1 MITFCRTYT
10 SSFRSLA
17 GLLTVLTILVVTG
30 CEGEEIPSEPEN
42 VQRYSDQ
49 DAQKFTVEDL
59 ENPNIVGRLTQEQRK
74 QIIKDARAKKKT
86 TDG

>member
-1 MITFCRTYT
+1 M
-10 SSFRSLA
+10 
-17 GLLTVLTILVVTG
+17 LTILAITAGVG
-30 CEGEEIPSEPEN
+30 CAAESIPTKPEN
-42 VQRYSDQ
+42 VQRYSDE

-74 QIIKDARAKKKT
+74 QIIKDARKKKKT

>member
-1 MITFCRTYT
+1 MITFCRTST
-10 SSFRSLA
+10 SSFRSWV